1 MKYMIEDA
9 AKNHNIDVK
18 TDPVQEMLIRC
29 DGLVKI
35 YKTSD
40 LEVMALQGLDLEI
53 ARGELMAIVGKSGS
67 GKSTLLKI
75 LGGLERP
82 SAGGVCF
89 AGKNLNEYSEKEL
102 SLFRKAHVGFVWQ
115 KSADNLLPYM
125 TAAENAAMPLIFAGV
140 KEKARRER
148 AHLLLDMVGL
158 SDQYD
163 RFPTELS
170 GGEQQRVAIAVAM
183 ACEPELLLMD
193 EPTGAV
199 DRRTSEELQELF
211 RRLNE
216 ELGITI
222 IIVTHD
228 VSLAERVNR
237 VVMISDGKISSE
249 RVKTGE
255 YSVLD
260 KAGRVRISKELKEAA
275 GITSNRVKLELEDGR
290 IVIVPE

>member
-1 MKYMIEDA
+1 MD
-9 AKNHNIDVK
+9 NIIK
-18 TDPVQEMLIRC
+18 C

-35 YKTSD
+35 YKTDD

-82 SAGGVCF
+82 SAGRVLYND
-89 AGKNLNEYSEKEL
+89 KVLNELSEQEL
-102 SLFRKAHVGFVWQ
+102 DDYRRNSIGFVWQ
-115 KSADNLLPYM
+115 KSSDNLLPFL
-125 TAAENAAMPLIFAGV
+125 TAAENVAMPLIFKGV
-140 KEKARRER
+140 KERER
-148 AHLLLDMVGL
+148 KQRAQMLLDMVGL
-158 SDQYD
+158 SDRYD
-163 RFPTELS
+163 SYPGQLS
-170 GGEQQRVAIAVAM
+170 GGEQQRVAIAIALSG
-183 ACEPELLLMD
+183 EPDILLMD

-211 RRLNE
+211 IKLNRE
-216 ELGITI
+216 KEITV

-228 VSLAERVNR
+228 ISLADNVDR

-249 RVKTGE
+249 RLLDGE

-260 KAGRVRISKELKEAA
+260 KAGRVRLSKELRDAV
-275 GITSNRVKLELEDGR
+275 GINTNRVKLEIESGKL
-290 IVIVPE
+290 VVVPSDV

>member
-1 MKYMIEDA
+1 MD
-9 AKNHNIDVK
+9 NIIK
-18 TDPVQEMLIRC
+18 C

-35 YKTSD
+35 YKTDD

-82 SAGGVCF
+82 SAGRVLYND
-89 AGKNLNEYSEKEL
+89 KVLNELSEQEL
-102 SLFRKAHVGFVWQ
+102 DDYRRNSIGFVWQ
-115 KSADNLLPYM
+115 KSSDNLLPFL
-125 TAAENAAMPLIFAGV
+125 TAAENVAMPLIFKGV
-140 KEKARRER
+140 KERER
-148 AHLLLDMVGL
+148 KQRAQMLLDMVGL
-158 SDQYD
+158 SDRYD
-163 RFPTELS
+163 SYPGQLS
-170 GGEQQRVAIAVAM
+170 GGEQQRVAIAIALSG
-183 ACEPELLLMD
+183 EPDILLMD

-211 RRLNE
+211 IKLNRE
-216 ELGITI
+216 KEITV

-228 VSLAERVNR
+228 ISLADNVDR

-249 RVKTGE
+249 RLLDGE

-260 KAGRVRISKELKEAA
+260 KAGRVRLSKELRDAV
-275 GITSNRVKLELEDGR
+275 GINTNRVKLEIESGKL
-290 IVIVPE
+290 VVVPSEI

>member
-1 MKYMIEDA
+1 M
-9 AKNHNIDVK
+9 NNIIK
-18 TDPVQEMLIRC
+18 C

-35 YKTSD
+35 YKTDD

-82 SAGGVCF
+82 SAGRVLYND
-89 AGKNLNEYSEKEL
+89 KVLNELSEQEL
-102 SLFRKAHVGFVWQ
+102 DDYRRNSIGFVWQ
-115 KSADNLLPYM
+115 KSSDNLLPFL
-125 TAAENAAMPLIFAGV
+125 TAAENVAMPLIFKGV
-140 KEKARRER
+140 KERER
-148 AHLLLDMVGL
+148 KQRAQMLLDMVGL
-158 SDQYD
+158 SDRYD
-163 RFPTELS
+163 SYPGQLS
-170 GGEQQRVAIAVAM
+170 GGEQQRVAIAIALSG
-183 ACEPELLLMD
+183 EPDILLMD

-211 RRLNE
+211 IKLNRE
-216 ELGITI
+216 KEITV

-228 VSLAERVNR
+228 ISLADNVDR

-249 RVKTGE
+249 RLLDGE

-260 KAGRVRISKELKEAA
+260 KAGRVRLSKELRDAV
-275 GITSNRVKLELEDGR
+275 GINTNRVKLEIESGKL
-290 IVIVPE
+290 VVVPSDV

>member
-1 MKYMIEDA
+1 MSCERRKGYVMD
-9 AKNHNIDVK
+9 NIIK
-18 TDPVQEMLIRC
+18 C

-35 YKTSD
+35 YKTDD

-82 SAGGVCF
+82 SAGRVLYND
-89 AGKNLNEYSEKEL
+89 KVLNELSEQEL
-102 SLFRKAHVGFVWQ
+102 DDYRRNSIGFVWQ
-115 KSADNLLPYM
+115 KSSDNLLPFL
-125 TAAENAAMPLIFAGV
+125 TAAENVAMPLIFKGV
-140 KEKARRER
+140 KERER
-148 AHLLLDMVGL
+148 KQRAQMLLDMVGL
-158 SDQYD
+158 SDRYD
-163 RFPTELS
+163 SYPGQLS
-170 GGEQQRVAIAVAM
+170 GGEQQRVAIAIALSG
-183 ACEPELLLMD
+183 EPDILLMD

-211 RRLNE
+211 IKLNRE
-216 ELGITI
+216 KEITV

-228 VSLAERVNR
+228 ISLADNVDR

-249 RVKTGE
+249 RLLDGE

-260 KAGRVRISKELKEAA
+260 KAGRVRLSKELRDAV
-275 GITSNRVKLELEDGR
+275 GINTNRVKLEIESGKL
-290 IVIVPE
+290 VVVPSDV